1 MDASSIMLS
10 ASTLLLDDEHVRW
23 PLSELAGW
31 LDEGVRAIVTVK
43 PSASSVTM
51 ELSLV
56 RGTKQKLPEDD
67 TSILQ
72 LLDVLRNIEGVNG
85 AGGRAIR
92 SASRAELD
100 SNQPRWHDPSYVQ
113 FRKEVRQ
120 FVFDEGLPREF
131 FVYPGNDGTGKI
143 DAAVAKLPTTIVSRH
158 SGSVDDI
165 STWAIGVGIADQYQP
180 ALLDYVMYRA
190 FSKEDP
196 AAAPQRAVTHYQAFA
211 TAIGLRSQVE
221 SATSP
226 GRK

>member
-1 MDASSIMLS
+1 MLATAIMSS
-10 ASTLLLDDEHVRW
+10 AATLLLDEEHVRW
-23 PLSELAGW
+23 PLAELAAW
-31 LDEGVRAIVTVK
+31 LDEGVRAIVVVK

-51 ELSLV
+51 TLTLDK
-56 RGTKQKLPEDD
+56 GTKQKLPDD
-67 TSILQ
+67 ASILQ
-72 LLDVLRNIEGVNG
+72 LLDIIRNVEGING
-85 AGGRAIR
+85 AAGRAIR

-100 SNQPRWHDPSYVQ
+100 SNQPRWHDPAYVP

-131 FVYPGNDGTGKI
+131 FVYPGNDGTGQI
-143 DAAVAKLPTTIVSRH
+143 DAAVAKLPATIVERH
-158 SGSVDDI
+158 EGDETSLA
-165 STWAIGVGIADQYQP
+165 TWELVVGIADQYQP

-196 AAAPQRAVTHYQAFA
+196 AASPQRAVTHYQAFA

-221 SATSP
+221 SSTSP

>member
-1 MDASSIMLS
+1 MF
-10 ASTLLLDDEHVRW
+10 ASTIMTSAAVLLFDEEHIRW
-23 PLSELAGW
+23 PLAELAAW
-31 LDEGVRAIVTVK
+31 LDEGVCAIVVVK

-51 ELSLV
+51 TLELEK
-56 RGTKQKLPEDD
+56 GTKQKLPDD
-67 TSILQ
+67 ASILQ
-72 LLDVLRNIEGVNG
+72 LLDILRNVEGING
-85 AGGRAIR
+85 AAGRAIR

-100 SNQPRWHDPSYVQ
+100 SNQPRWHDPAYVP

-120 FVFDEGLPREF
+120 FVFDAGLPREY

-143 DAAVAKLPTTIVSRH
+143 DAAVAKLPDTIVSRQ
-158 SGSVDDI
+158 SGDETSVASWEID
-165 STWAIGVGIADQYQP
+165 VGLADQYQP

-196 AAAPQRAVTHYQAFA
+196 AASPQRAVTHYQAFA

-221 SATSP
+221 SSTSP